1 MARRRRRRRTW
12 SRRRASTRRAGTSAA
27 QAGPES
33 ASTSRARARSALCRR
48 TRCSRGPGRQSGPRN
63 RSARPPLGSGGS
75 ARLYALLQSM
85 GRNVPEKIKTK
96 GGHQPR
102 ARIHAGWSPI
112 GQHHRRV
119 AILRALGVLV
129 AVALVLG
136 FAVDAYAQT
145 FFDSLP
151 SIRGLDSAAFAG
163 DTLISDRNGREL
175 ADVGYHTG
183 DHRLAV
189 RLQDISPNMINA
201 TIAIEDKN
209 FYSNPGFD
217 ATAILRALYDDLRT
231 GHIVSGASTITQQ
244 LAKQQFLTPDQTY
257 SRKIKELA
265 LAYELSQTYSK
276 NQIMELYLNKS
287 FYGSQSYGVG

>member
-1 MARRRRRRRTW
+1 
-12 SRRRASTRRAGTSAA
+12 
-27 QAGPES
+27 
-33 ASTSRARARSALCRR
+33 
-48 TRCSRGPGRQSGPRN
+48 
-63 RSARPPLGSGGS
+63 
-75 ARLYALLQSM
+75 M
-85 GRNVPEKIKTK
+85 GRNVPEKIRTK

-119 AILRALGVLV
+119 ALLRGLGVFV
-129 AVALVLG
+129 AVVLVLG
-136 FAVDAYAQT
+136 FAVDAYAQS

-151 SIRGLDSAAFAG
+151 SIHGLDTAAFAG
-163 DTLISDRNGREL
+163 DTLITDRNGNKL
-175 ADVGYHTG
+175 ADIGYHTG

-189 RLQDISPNMINA
+189 RLKDVSPNMVNA

-217 ATAILRALYDDLRT
+217 TMAILRALYDDLRT

-257 SRKIKELA
+257 SRKIRELA
-265 LAYELSQTYSK
+265 LAYELSQTYTK
-276 NQIMELYLNKS
+276 DQILELYLNKS
-287 FYGSQSYGVG
+287 FYGAQSDGAASAALSYFQIPASKLDLAQSAMLAGLPSAPTAGNPVLHPAAATPR